1 MKPAMKLIATLIFPI
16 ILLLGVVATASAN
29 PFPDGNAQ
37 NGQKI
42 FEKYDCNR
50 CHNSIMGGDGNK
62 IFTRFDRK
70 RNSPAGLIEQI
81 GMCSGN
87 VNAHF
92 TPKETQ
98 DLASYLNIFYKFK

>member
-1 MKPAMKLIATLIFPI
+1 MKLAMKLITAF
-16 ILLLGVVATASAN
+16 ILPTAMLLGTATSASAN
-29 PFPDGNAQ
+29 PFPNGNAQ
-37 NGQKI
+37 AGQKL

-50 CHNSIMGGDGNK
+50 CHNQIMGGDGNK

-70 RNSPAGLIEQI
+70 RNTPDGLIEQI

-92 TPKETQ
+92 TGKETQ
-98 DLASYLNIFYKFK
+98 DLAAYLNIFYKFK

>member
-1 MKPAMKLIATLIFPI
+1 MKLIATLIFPI
-16 ILLLGVVATASAN
+16 TLLLGAAATASAN
-29 PFPDGNAQ
+29 PFPNGNAQ

-42 FEKYDCNR
+42 FEKYDCNQ
-50 CHNSIMGGDGNK
+50 CHNKIMGGDGNK

-70 RNSPAGLIEQI
+70 RNSPEGLIEQI

-92 TPKETQ
+92 TPQETQ
-98 DLASYLNIFYKFK
+98 DLAAYLNIFYKFK

>member
-1 MKPAMKLIATLIFPI
+1 MKLAMKLVTTLLFPSI
-16 ILLLGVVATASAN
+16 VLLGAATTASAN
-29 PFPDGNAQ
+29 PFPGGDPK

-42 FEKYDCNR
+42 FDAHKCNS
-50 CHNSIMGGDGNK
+50 CHDSMMGGDGNK

-70 RNSPAGLIEQI
+70 RTSPDGLIEQI

-92 TPKETQ
+92 TKQETQ
-98 DLASYLNIFYKFK
+98 DLAAYLNIFYKFK

>member
-1 MKPAMKLIATLIFPI
+1 MKQAMKLISTLI
-16 ILLLGVVATASAN
+16 LLFVTTVASAN
-29 PFPDGNAQ
+29 PFPNGDAKA
-37 NGQKI
+37 GQKL
-42 FEKYDCNR
+42 FDKYDCNK

-70 RNSPAGLIEQI
+70 RNSPEGLIEQI

-92 TPKETQ
+92 TPQETQ
-98 DLASYLNIFYKFK
+98 NLAAYLNIFYKFK

>member
-1 MKPAMKLIATLIFPI
+1 MKLAMKLIATIIF
-16 ILLLGVVATASAN
+16 LCTATAASAN
-29 PFPDGNAQ
+29 PFPTGNAQ
-37 NGQKI
+37 SGQKL

-70 RNSPAGLIEQI
+70 RNSPDGLIEQI

-92 TPKETQ
+92 SPKETQ
-98 DLASYLNIFYKFK
+98 DLAAYLNIFYKFK

>member
-1 MKPAMKLIATLIFPI
+1 MKLAIKQLGTLILPAI
-16 ILLLGVVATASAN
+16 ILLGAVATASAN
-29 PFPDGNAQ
+29 PFPNGSAQ
-37 NGQKI
+37 AGQKL

-50 CHNSIMGGDGNK
+50 CHNQIMGGDGNK

-70 RNSPAGLIEQI
+70 RNTPDGLIEQI

-92 TPKETQ
+92 TPQQTQ
-98 DLASYLNIFYKFK
+98 DLAAYLNIFYKFK

>member
-1 MKPAMKLIATLIFPI
+1 MKLAIKLLGTFIFPAI
-16 ILLLGVVATASAN
+16 ILLGVATAASAS

-37 NGQKI
+37 NGQKL
-42 FEKYDCNR
+42 FDQYKCNS
-50 CHNSIMGGDGNK
+50 CHDKIMGGDGNK

-70 RNSPAGLIEQI
+70 RNSSDGLIEQI

-92 TPKETQ
+92 TAKETQ
-98 DLASYLNIFYKFK
+98 DLAAYLNIFYKFK

>member
-1 MKPAMKLIATLIFPI
+1 MKLAMKLITNLIFPALI
-16 ILLLGVVATASAN
+16 MLGAATAASAN
-29 PFPDGNAQ
+29 PFPDGNAKA
-37 NGQKI
+37 GQKL

-70 RNSPAGLIEQI
+70 RNSPDGLIEQI

-92 TPKETQ
+92 NPKETQ
-98 DLASYLNIFYKFK
+98 DLAAYLNIFYKFK

>member
-1 MKPAMKLIATLIFPI
+1 MKPAMNLFTTFGFPAI
-16 ILLLGVVATASAN
+16 ILLCSVATASAN

-37 NGQKI
+37 AGQKL
-42 FEKYDCNR
+42 FEKYDCNQ
-50 CHNSIMGGDGNK
+50 CHNQIMGGDGNK

-70 RNSPAGLIEQI
+70 RNTPDGLIEQI

-92 TPKETQ
+92 TAKQTQ
-98 DLASYLNIFYKFK
+98 DLAAYLQE

>member
-1 MKPAMKLIATLIFPI
+1 MKPAMKPITNLILPI
-16 ILLLGVVATASAN
+16 TLLLGAVATASAN

-42 FEKYDCNR
+42 FEKYDCNQ
-50 CHNSIMGGDGNK
+50 CHNKIMGGDGNK

-70 RNSPAGLIEQI
+70 RNTPEGLIEQI

-92 TPKETQ
+92 NAQETQ
-98 DLASYLNIFYKFK
+98 DLAAYLNIFYKFK

>member
-1 MKPAMKLIATLIFPI
+1 MKLISTFIFSVI
-16 ILLLGVVATASAN
+16 ILLSAITTVWAN
-29 PFPDGNAQ
+29 PFPNGNAQ
-37 NGQKI
+37 AGQKI
-42 FEKYDCNR
+42 FDQYKCNS
-50 CHNSIMGGDGNK
+50 CHDKIMGGDGNK

-70 RNSPAGLIEQI
+70 RNSPDGLIEQI

-92 TPKETQ
+92 NAKETQ

>member
-1 MKPAMKLIATLIFPI
+1 MKLIATLIFPI
-16 ILLLGVVATASAN
+16 TLLLAATAPASAN

-42 FEKYDCNR
+42 FDKYDCNQ
-50 CHNSIMGGDGNK
+50 CHNKIMGGDGFK

-70 RNSPAGLIEQI
+70 RNSPEGLIEQI

-92 TPKETQ
+92 NAQETQ
-98 DLASYLNIFYKFK
+98 DLAAYLNIFYKFK

>member
-1 MKPAMKLIATLIFPI
+1 MNKTKLLISKLIFPAI
-16 ILLLGVVATASAN
+16 FLVAAAGGASAN
-29 PFPDGNAQ
+29 PFPKGDAQ
-37 NGQKI
+37 AGQKL
-42 FEKYDCNR
+42 FEKYDCNQ

-70 RNSPAGLIEQI
+70 RNTPEGLIEQI

-92 TPKETQ
+92 NAQQTQ
-98 DLASYLNIFYKFK
+98 DLAAYLNIFYKFK

>member
-1 MKPAMKLIATLIFPI
+1 MKLIATLI
-16 ILLLGVVATASAN
+16 LLCAAAAASAN

-37 NGQKI
+37 AGQKI

-70 RNSPAGLIEQI
+70 RTSPDGLIEQI

-87 VNAHF
+87 VGAHF
-92 TPKETQ
+92 TAQNKQ

>member
-1 MKPAMKLIATLIFPI
+1 MNLSAIFILPAVA
-16 ILLLGVVATASAN
+16 LLAVTTPANAN
-29 PFPDGNAQ
+29 PFPNGNAQ

-50 CHNSIMGGDGNK
+50 CHNQIMGGDGNK
-62 IFTRFDRK
+62 IFTRFNRK
-70 RNSPAGLIEQI
+70 RNTPEGLIEQI

-92 TPKETQ
+92 NAQETQ
-98 DLASYLNIFYKFK
+98 DLAAYLNIFYKFK

>member
-1 MKPAMKLIATLIFPI
+1 MKLLTTLI
-16 ILLLGVVATASAN
+16 LLCAAAAASAN

-37 NGQKI
+37 AGQKL

-50 CHNSIMGGDGNK
+50 CHNSIMRGDGNN

-70 RNSPAGLIEQI
+70 RNSPDGLIEQI

-92 TPKETQ
+92 SSQETQ
-98 DLASYLNIFYKFK
+98 DLAAYLNIFYKFK